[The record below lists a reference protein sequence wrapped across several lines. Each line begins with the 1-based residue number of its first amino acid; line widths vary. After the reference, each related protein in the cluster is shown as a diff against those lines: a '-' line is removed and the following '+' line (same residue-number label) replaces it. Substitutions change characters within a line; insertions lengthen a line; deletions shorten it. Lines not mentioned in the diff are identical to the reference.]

1 MGNPYKFS
9 DQGRARVN
17 AVLAIGFMLIVAACG
32 GPDKPSADSVTND
45 RAGKMTAAGGIYK
58 IGNPYQIFGD
68 WFYPQED
75 PNYVGVGIGSWY
87 GEKFHG
93 RLTANGEIFDMN
105 LLTAAHPTLPMPV
118 RLRVTNL
125 ENGRSVIVRMNDR
138 GPFAKGREIDLS
150 KRAADVL
157 GYKQQG
163 TAKVKVE
170 YLGRAP
176 LYDKAGKRIYGTE
189 EDVFIAARPVTPT
202 EQKTTVAAP
211 ITDVVTQTLD
221 GTNVGQQDTAL
232 PSDSRYAV
240 SLGVFSDGVK
250 ASQVKKAASAYGNPE
265 VVSFIRDDKMMYR
278 VIVGGANI
286 RDLALPTLEK
296 VVDAGYFD
304 AYIVEQ

>member
-1 MGNPYKFS
+1 MANPTKNS
-9 DQGRARVN
+9 GLGRMRAN
-17 AVLAIGFMLIVAACG
+17 AYFALSFLLILAACG
-32 GPDKPSADSVTND
+32 GPNRASDSGSSD
-45 RAGKMTAAGGIYK
+45 RAGRMTAAGGIYK
-58 IGNPYQIFGD
+58 IGNPYKILGD
-68 WFYPQED
+68 WYYPQED

-93 RLTANGEIFDMN
+93 RRTANGEIFDMN

-118 RLRVTNL
+118 RLRVTNM
-125 ENGRSVIVRMNDR
+125 ENGRSVVVRMNDR

-150 KRAADVL
+150 KRAAEVL
-157 GYKQQG
+157 GFKQQG

-176 LYDKAGKRIYGTE
+176 LYDTAGKRIFGTE
-189 EDVFIAARPVTPT
+189 EDVFIAARPITPT

-211 ITDVVTQTLD
+211 IPDVVMQTLD
-221 GTNVGQQDTAL
+221 GTTVGQKSASL

-250 ASQVKKAASAYGNPE
+250 ASQVKNAVASHGQAE
-265 VVSFIRDDKMMYR
+265 VISFIRDDKLMYR
-278 VIVGGANI
+278 VIIGGANI
-286 RDLALPTLEK
+286 RDLARPTLKK
-296 VVDAGYFD
+296 VVDAGYVD